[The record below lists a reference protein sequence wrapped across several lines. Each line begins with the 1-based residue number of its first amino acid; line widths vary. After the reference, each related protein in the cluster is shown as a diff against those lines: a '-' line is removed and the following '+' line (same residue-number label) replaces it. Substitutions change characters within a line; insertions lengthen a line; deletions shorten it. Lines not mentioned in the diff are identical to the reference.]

1 MLILYYSIYLKEFL
15 AFKGLCCGYPQHD
28 PSTAVGLFSSK
39 AVSWLFHNPLF
50 SIFLWFNAIRWNRKV
65 LEDDSSSSW
74 SPRFF
79 RVFLRDKEYLCC
91 QYNMQARV
99 RFTYRDVKFDNK
111 PFSNYV
117 NGFMLLSHH
126 IVYLCK

>member
-1 MLILYYSIYLKEFL
+1 MKKKI
-15 AFKGLCCGYPQHD
+15 
-28 PSTAVGLFSSK
+28 
-39 AVSWLFHNPLF
+39 
-50 SIFLWFNAIRWNRKV
+50 
-65 LEDDSSSSW
+65 LEDDGSSSW

-79 RVFLRDKEYLCC
+79 RVFLRDIEYLCC

-117 NGFMLLSHH
+117 TGLVKVFGIHEVFLQS
-126 IVYLCK
+126 I